1 MGLPSLKSTVLRLW
15 VVVVVV
21 ALDAAVLFR
30 IASSVENSGEE
41 SRNKGASCEA
51 VPSVFIL
58 TGVRMG
64 SGALI
69 VCGLPLLPLVA
80 FVVASVAAGE
90 AGGAAVL
97 KKERRDFCI
106 IGGCEEL
113 VPLGRAGDFEGLVSD
128 VMVDESRSPEGF
140 KRQDKRMEKR

>member
-1 MGLPSLKSTVLRLW
+1 MGLPSSKSTVLRLC
-15 VVVVVV
+15 VVVVV
-21 ALDAAVLFR
+21 LDAAVLSR

-51 VPSVFIL
+51 VPFIL
-58 TGVRMG
+58 MGVRMG
-64 SGALI
+64 SESLV
-69 VCGLPLLPLVA
+69 VCEFPLLPLVA
-80 FVVASVAAGE
+80 SGVAAPAGA

-113 VPLGRAGDFEGLVSD
+113 VPLGRAGDFEGRLSD
-128 VMVDESRSPEGF
+128 VMVDGNRSPEGLWVAR
-140 KRQDKRMEKR
+140 KKGRKCK